1 MVEIAWRTLTRE
13 PGVIST
19 YGVKL
24 MSDKIKRYPDDD
36 ALNKFGGGSDK
47 NTSNKTVAIEPLSSN
62 HKPCV
67 IPKLDD
73 KGKDS
78 GK

>member
-1 MVEIAWRTLTRE
+1 
-13 PGVIST
+13 
-19 YGVKL
+19 
-24 MSDKIKRYPDDD
+24 MSDKLKRYPDNDRRNDNDD
-36 ALNKFGGGSDK
+36 VRIGHGQQIIPDH
-47 NTSNKTVAIEPLSSN
+47 TEPLSSN

-67 IPKLDD
+67 IPRPDD

>member
-1 MVEIAWRTLTRE
+1 
-13 PGVIST
+13 
-19 YGVKL
+19 

-67 IPKLDD
+67 IPKSDS